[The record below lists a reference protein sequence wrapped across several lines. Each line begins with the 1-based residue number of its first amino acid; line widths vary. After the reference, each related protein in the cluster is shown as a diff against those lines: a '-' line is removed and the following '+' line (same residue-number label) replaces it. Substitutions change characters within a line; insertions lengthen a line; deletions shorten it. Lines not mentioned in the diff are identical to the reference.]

1 MAKFEI
7 SINSKVFGNW
17 KTAEVTR
24 TLDESTGKFRFTST
38 DTSLLQ
44 YPVRAGDA
52 VQILIDGQPVLTG
65 FCEVVTSAEA
75 MGSHDIT
82 VAGRDNTCDIIDSSM
97 PDAVKSL
104 TGPLSM
110 KALAEKVIAAL
121 GANIKVVDAIKKIKK
136 PNADGSFSE
145 VDGIEKFSK
154 DEPLG
159 AASGKR
165 CMVYLT
171 SFARKRQV
179 YLITDGTGQLIIFR
193 PSETKLQGS
202 LTSGRNIKSS
212 NVTYNHA
219 QRFNQHIVRAQA
231 DLLDI
236 ATSILDGDPF
246 NVQGTAIDKQIR
258 PSRHFEIQAEETM
271 SKSEADNR
279 AVEELN
285 IRKARSE
292 VYTAIVANN
301 PLRSEK
307 LLWDIGQLVKVD
319 DESVGIQGFYII
331 RSVSHKT
338 DRQGGTLTTLTMAPP
353 EAYNVRI
360 PNGGDRRKA
369 KQGKDFQVET
379 PPEKRGLR

>member
-7 SINSKVFGNW
+7 SINGNVFGNW
-17 KTAEVTR
+17 KTAQVTR
-24 TLDESTGKFRFTST
+24 TLDESAGKFSFTST
-38 DTSLLQ
+38 DTSLFQ

-52 VQILIDGQPVLTG
+52 VKILIDGQPALTG
-65 FCEVVTSAEA
+65 FCEIVTSAEA
-75 MGSHDIT
+75 MGNHDIT
-82 VAGRDNTCDIIDSSM
+82 VSGRDNTCDIIDSSM

-121 GANIKVVDAIKKIKK
+121 GANIKVVNRVNNITD
-136 PNADGSFSE
+136 
-145 VDGIEKFSK
+145 FSK

-159 AASGKR
+159 ASAGKR
-165 CMVYLT
+165 CMQYLT
-171 SFARKRQV
+171 SFARKKQV
-179 YLITDGTGQLIIFR
+179 YLITDGAGQLIIFR

-202 LTSGRNIKSS
+202 LTSGKNIKSS
-212 NVTYNHA
+212 SVTYNHA
-219 QRFNQHIVRAQA
+219 QRFNQHSIRAQA

-236 ATSILDGDPF
+236 ATSILDDDPF
-246 NVQGTAIDKQIR
+246 DVKGTATDKQIR
-258 PSRHFEIQAEETM
+258 SSRHFEMQAEETM

-292 VYTAIVANN
+292 VYTATVANS
-301 PLRSEK
+301 PLRSEN

-319 DESVGIQGFYII
+319 DKSVGTQGFYII
-331 RSVSHKT
+331 RSVSHKI
-338 DRQGGTLTTLTMAPP
+338 DRQGGTITTLTMAPP

-360 PNGGDRRKA
+360 ANGSDERKA
-369 KQGKDFQVET
+369 TRGEDFQTET
-379 PPEKRGLR
+379 PPEKRVLR